1 VLRTIVKS
9 IHQAAAGLNGVSAA
23 AVVFIMLLTCADVAM
38 RLFGKPIP
46 GTYELVGYF
55 GAVIVAFALAHTFV
69 ERGHIAVELLVDRLP
84 ARPRAFIEGTGYL
97 LSAVLFGLLAWQSQV
112 YAMDLIETGEV
123 SLTLGIP
130 TWPFVFSLTAG
141 CGMLSLVLLLDA
153 LRQLK
158 RGLAP

>member
-1 VLRTIVKS
+1 
-9 IHQAAAGLNGVSAA
+9 
-23 AVVFIMLLTCADVAM
+23 M
-38 RLFGKPIP
+38 
-46 GTYELVGYF
+46 
-55 GAVIVAFALAHTFV
+55 
-69 ERGHIAVELLVDRLP
+69 ELLVDRLP

-130 TWPFVFSLTAG
+130 TWPFVFGLTAG
-141 CGMLSLVLLLDA
+141 CGMLSLVLLVDA

-158 RGLAP
+158 RGVAP